1 MSDHVG
7 AVTPNALMLLAD
19 SGVNTERALKEMF
32 IFFENL
38 VYLPQ
43 SGDTEGIGFAAELLA
58 VHAATTDAERK
69 QLLSN
74 RAFTA
79 VILDAED
86 VWSRKELTRFL
97 AETLLSRQA
106 NQLLDETLEQK
117 LSSLS
122 NDPLPYSE
130 RLPEA
135 YRSVRSAYKHML
147 ISPYQRIDIA
157 FAELVRKRFRFGGG
171 MLSNSH
177 QRLIEILTKIKSGPH
192 LQARERGGST
202 PVMPA
207 AILEGFTIPDFG
219 SLSWGEIF
227 ELRTDRFVKDF
238 RTKLGETMRLAG
250 NADANNAQLGSQVEA
265 ELWRLVEES
274 QPPRLGVRLGKIGL
288 SLLHIPPFEWISP
301 AIHSVL
307 GIGELIE
314 DSKRRKTFGWLFFL
328 ANARKTLLE
337 DRES

>member
-43 SGDTEGIGFAAELLA
+43 SGDTEGIHFATELLA
-58 VHAATTDAERK
+58 VHAATADAERK

-79 VILDAED
+79 AILDAEE
-86 VWSRKELTRFL
+86 VWSRKELTQFI
-97 AETLLSRQA
+97 AETLLSREA
-106 NQLLDETLEQK
+106 NQLLDEALEQK
-117 LSSLS
+117 LSELS

-135 YRSVRSAYKHML
+135 YRSVRSGYKHML
-147 ISPYQRIDIA
+147 MSPYERTDIA
-157 FAELVRKRFRFGGG
+157 FAELVRKKFRFGGG
-171 MLSNSH
+171 MLSKSH
-177 QRLIEILTKIKSGPH
+177 QRIIEAFAEIKSAPNF
-192 LQARERGGST
+192 QAAARNGST

-207 AILEGFTIPDFG
+207 AILDGFTIPDFG
-219 SLSWGEIF
+219 SLSWGEVF
-227 ELRTDRFVKDF
+227 ELRSDRFVKDF

-250 NADANNAQLGSQVEA
+250 TTDANNAQLGTQIEG

-288 SLLHIPPFEWISP
+288 SLLHVPPFEWISP
-301 AIHSVL
+301 LIHSAL
-307 GIGELIE
+307 GLGELIE
-314 DSKRRKTFGWLFFL
+314 DSKRRKAFGWLFFL
-328 ANARKTLLE
+328 GNARKTLPK
-337 DRES
+337 DRDS